1 MSMIL
6 SQKWVPF
13 LSFMLRAL
21 STIPVRS
28 CSGLHFA
35 FATSIDEIIV
45 TLFFGGG
52 AGEARET
59 LVV

>member
-1 MSMIL
+1 
-6 SQKWVPF
+6 
-13 LSFMLRAL
+13 MLRAL

>member
-1 MSMIL
+1 MSKTL

-13 LSFMLRAL
+13 LAFMLRTL

-28 CSGLHFA
+28 CSGLLFA

-45 TLFFGGG
+45 TLFAGGG